1 MDCVDEVVAEQDGA
15 AAGAERRRRDEGR
28 SRAGARK
35 ADIVLSMDWAETGAR
50 QLAGEWR
57 GGEGSQNELLLGMDR
72 GTLHK
77 MFPREIAITTSSL
90 GNWLLA
96 HWLVPAILFL
106 QSSPDSSSA
115 VARNKL
121 PCKPEK

>member
-1 MDCVDEVVAEQDGA
+1 VAEQDGA

-35 ADIVLSMDWAETGAR
+35 ADIALSMDWAETGAR
-50 QLAGEWR
+50 QLVGQGR

-77 MFPREIAITTSSL
+77 MFPREIAITTSSTRE
-90 GNWLLA
+90 LA
-96 HWLVPAILFL
+96 
-106 QSSPDSSSA
+106 
-115 VARNKL
+115 ARSLAGAGHPFSDTKL
-121 PCKPEK
+121 SCRSQ